1 MLKLNRLLNT
11 ATAQTFHDA
20 ITPTTEQRAVLEG
33 AKNRIRDYLRTEI
46 HDATVSE
53 LGLAKAVTPR
63 FRTQG
68 SWNYGTCVQP
78 AWPKCQQIDWDFGI
92 YLPVSVWEINGPPRA
107 MAKRY
112 FDLVERRLVKLCAQE
127 GWRLLPGKDTCIR
140 IEVASFAHIDLPL
153 YAAPEHEFLLI
164 QERLIKAARFRRA
177 DSALTMDSAE
187 EQEWEELK
195 QIVLATRSGEW
206 KSSDPEKVSKWFRDR
221 LTEHNEQL
229 QRVCRYLKAWR
240 DFHWPGSDGPT
251 SVCIMVAIADEFTL
265 FKGRD
270 DLALETA
277 AGVLSLALGGEVRCD
292 GIDRGEE
299 DFNCRL
305 SEEKKVEAVR
315 RANELAAELKR
326 ARMLGSGLASAREAI
341 EILTAQLGNRIP
353 TAADLVDSDGGEDI
367 RSIPART
374 VPPPAVRST
383 KAG

>member
-11 ATAQTFHDA
+11 VTAETFHDA
-20 ITPTTEQRAVLEG
+20 ITPTTEQRAALEG
-33 AKNRIRDYLRTEI
+33 AKNRIRDYLRKEI

-53 LGLAKAVTPR
+53 LGLATAVTPR

-68 SWNYGTCVQP
+68 SWSYGTCVQP
-78 AWPKCQQIDWDFGI
+78 AWPKRQQIDWDFGI
-92 YLPVSVWEINGPPRA
+92 YLPVSVWESNGPPRA

-112 FDLVERRLVKLCAQE
+112 FDLVERRLVKLCAGE

-140 IEVASFAHIDLPL
+140 VEVASFAHIDLPL
-153 YAAPEHEFLLI
+153 YAAPEHEFLLV
-164 QERLIKAARFRRA
+164 QERLIKAAHFRA

-187 EQEWEELK
+187 EQEWEDLK

-206 KSSDPEKVSKWFRDR
+206 KPSDPEKVSKWFRDR

-251 SVCIMVAIADEFTL
+251 SVCIMVAVADVFTL
-265 FKGRD
+265 FRGRD
-270 DLALETA
+270 DLALEAA

-299 DFNCRL
+299 DFNRRL
-305 SEEKKVEAVR
+305 SEEQKIEAAR
-315 RANELAAELKR
+315 KAGKLAAELKR
-326 ARMLGSGLASAREAI
+326 ARMQTSGMASALQAI
-341 EILTAQLGNRIP
+341 EILAAQLGNRVP
-353 TAADLVDSDGGEDI
+353 TSADLVDSDGGEDI
-367 RSIPART
+367 RSTPART